1 MSYERV
7 DRRDPR
13 AWAEGQQ
20 EAREENEKKMREL
33 RDKMERECQEALRDA
48 EKLARIEDDELGQL
62 ARQRRER
69 EEKER
74 RQNEEQRFRE
84 LKDELI
90 NYDFQTS
97 PRIKKESF
105 RDLEVEDINMLRI
118 VLIGPPGSGK
128 TSFVGTLQR
137 AIGETQSAWGDGAGK
152 EDTIRLEEYY
162 VQKDIRILDTR
173 PFFEW
178 DERALEECQKI
189 MSGRIRPGEVM
200 LQDYYSG
207 IDQQLKAARQ
217 KSDTT
222 PALSK
227 CVHAVIFVLR
237 ATDPR
242 LQEGGHH
249 EKLQKF
255 REQFQQDGYL
265 PVTVITL
272 LDILEEEDKKE
283 VFEQASWATGS
294 SSEGTYFIANYL
306 RSDSEQSFEVD
317 QVALDIL
324 DSALISAESFIRIR
338 KQREKNQMERDA
350 AAGGNIFFGTLA

>member
-1 MSYERV
+1 LKSYERV

-128 TSFVGTLQR
+128 TSFVGKNR
-137 AIGETQSAWGDGAGK
+137 FKS
-152 EDTIRLEEYY
+152 Y
-162 VQKDIRILDTR
+162 VI
-173 PFFEW
+173 
-178 DERALEECQKI
+178 
-189 MSGRIRPGEVM
+189 
-200 LQDYYSG
+200 
-207 IDQQLKAARQ
+207 
-217 KSDTT
+217 
-222 PALSK
+222 
-227 CVHAVIFVLR
+227 
-237 ATDPR
+237 
-242 LQEGGHH
+242 
-249 EKLQKF
+249 
-255 REQFQQDGYL
+255 
-265 PVTVITL
+265 
-272 LDILEEEDKKE
+272 
-283 VFEQASWATGS
+283 
-294 SSEGTYFIANYL
+294 
-306 RSDSEQSFEVD
+306 
-317 QVALDIL
+317 
-324 DSALISAESFIRIR
+324 
-338 KQREKNQMERDA
+338 
-350 AAGGNIFFGTLA
+350 